1 MKTSCMVPV
10 LTPQGA
16 KEQIKSSKNWN
27 QGTLWYV
34 ASIFDMRESVKCVI
48 ILDAYPLY
56 AQESGLYLFF
66 CFVLCFQ
73 TQLIINRRQQQ
84 LKADDEEN
92 EVKKKMVMKV
102 G

>member
-1 MKTSCMVPV
+1 MKMRINKHISILNNFDHPGT
-10 LTPQGA
+10 
-16 KEQIKSSKNWN
+16 IIN

-66 CFVLCFQ
+66 CFVFCFQ
-73 TQLIINRRQQQ
+73 TQLIINRRKQQ
-84 LKADDEEN
+84 LKANDEEN
-92 EVKKKMVMKV
+92 EVKEKR
-102 G
+102 